1 MLKNKTPKDLIEL
14 SENNFS
20 KVEYIWLVPTIV
32 IKTNLIGFAFKNTKD
47 LDDFKNGINNNG
59 ILVDFGLLD
68 ITIDENVY
76 DKCNSAALIKFPNF
90 EIVP

>member
-1 MLKNKTPKDLIEL
+1 MLKNKTPKDLIEITP
-14 SENNFS
+14 NNYS
-20 KVEYIWLVPTIV
+20 IIEYIWLVPTIV
-32 IKTNLIGFAFKNTKD
+32 NKTNLIGFAFKNTKD

-76 DKCNSAALIKFPNF
+76 DKCNIAALIKFPNF

>member
-1 MLKNKTPKDLIEL
+1 MLKNKDPKVLIEL

-20 KVEYIWLVPTIV
+20 KVEFIWLVPTIV
-32 IKTNLIGFAFKNTKD
+32 NKTNLIGFAFKNSTD
-47 LDDFKNGINNNG
+47 LDNFKNGLNNNS
-59 ILVDFGLLD
+59 IQINFGEVD